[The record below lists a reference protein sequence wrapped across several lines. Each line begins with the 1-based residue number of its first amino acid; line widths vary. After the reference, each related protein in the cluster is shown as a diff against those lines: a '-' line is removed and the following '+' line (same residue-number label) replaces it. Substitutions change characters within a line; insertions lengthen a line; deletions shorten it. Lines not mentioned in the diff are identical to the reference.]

1 MQKERRNLKYAI
13 ISDIHANPAAL
24 ERVLADAERCGAEKV
39 VCAGDV
45 VGYGPD
51 PVGAIRI
58 LRERGIPTVMG
69 NHDAAVVGWRG
80 TDDMIGSAR
89 EGTERHRRE
98 LGGDDLD
105 WLRSLPYVY
114 ETDGFAVAHANFVNP
129 HFMDYIH
136 DRFEAR
142 DSMTSREER
151 MLFVGHTHVPAV
163 FTLGFFSDPYFP
175 DCRRE
180 EDERDFR
187 MKEGCQ
193 YLVNVGTV
201 GYPRVRPYSNYVLF
215 DPKEGEVQFREV
227 DFDFRG
233 YADAMRA
240 KSIPVP
246 PWVEERIYF

>member
-45 VGYGPD
+45 VGYGHD
-51 PVGAIRI
+51 PAGVIRI

-69 NHDAAVVGWRG
+69 NHDAAVVGWRD
-80 TDDMIGSAR
+80 TDGMIDTAR

-98 LGGDDLD
+98 LGKDELD

-175 DCRRE
+175 DCRCE

-193 YLVNVGTV
+193 YLVNVGAV

-215 DPKEGEVQFREV
+215 DPESGEVQFCEV

-246 PWVEERIYF
+246 PWIEERIYF

>member
-1 MQKERRNLKYAI
+1 MVKYAI
-13 ISDIHANPAAL
+13 ISDIHANPPAL
-24 ERVLADAERCGAEKV
+24 ERVLVDAERCGAEKV

-51 PVGAIRI
+51 PTGAIRI

-69 NHDAAVVGWRG
+69 NHDAAVSGWHN
-80 TDDMIGSAR
+80 TDGMIDTAR

-98 LGGDDLD
+98 LSESDLD
-105 WLRSLPYVY
+105 WLRALPAVC
-114 ETDGFAVAHANFVNP
+114 ECDGFAVAHANFAAP
-129 HFMDYIH
+129 LGMDYIH
-136 DRFEAR
+136 TRFEAR
-142 DSMTSREER
+142 DSMTCRDER

-187 MKEGCQ
+187 MKDGCQ
-193 YLVNVGTV
+193 YLVNVGAV
-201 GYPRVRPYSNYVLF
+201 GYPRVRPYSTYALF
-215 DPKEGEVQFREV
+215 DPESGEVRFREV

>member
-1 MQKERRNLKYAI
+1 MQNERRNLKYAI
-13 ISDIHANPAAL
+13 ISDIHANPAVL
-24 ERVLADAERCGAEKV
+24 ERVLADAKQFGAEKV

-58 LRERGIPTVMG
+58 LRERGIPTVKG

-80 TDDMIGSAR
+80 TDGMIGSAR

-151 MLFVGHTHVPAV
+151 MLFVGHTHVPAL
-163 FTLGFFSDPYFP
+163 FTLGFFSDTHFP

-180 EDERDFR
+180 DSERDFR
-187 MKEGCQ
+187 MKDGCQ

-227 DFDFRG
+227 DFDFRN

>member
-1 MQKERRNLKYAI
+1 ML
-13 ISDIHANPAAL
+13 
-24 ERVLADAERCGAEKV
+24 
-39 VCAGDV
+39 
-45 VGYGPD
+45 
-51 PVGAIRI
+51 
-58 LRERGIPTVMG
+58 
-69 NHDAAVVGWRG
+69 
-80 TDDMIGSAR
+80 GSAR
-89 EGTERHRRE
+89 EGNERHRRE

-151 MLFVGHTHVPAV
+151 MLFVGHTHVPTI
-163 FTLGFFSDPYFP
+163 FTLGFFSDPHFP

-180 EDERDFR
+180 DSERDFR
-187 MKEGCQ
+187 MKDGCQ

-227 DFDFRG
+227 DFDFRN

>member
-1 MQKERRNLKYAI
+1 MKYAI
-13 ISDIHANPAAL
+13 ISDIHANPQAL
-24 ERVLADAERCGAEKV
+24 ERVLADAERCVAEKV

-51 PVGAIRI
+51 PAGAIRI

-69 NHDAAVVGWRG
+69 NHDAAVSGWRNADG
-80 TDDMIGSAR
+80 MIDTAR

-98 LGGDDLD
+98 LEEYNLD
-105 WLRSLPYVY
+105 WLRALPAVY
-114 ETDGFAVAHANFVNP
+114 EGDGFAVAHANFAAP
-129 HFMDYIH
+129 HLMRYIY

-142 DSMTSREER
+142 DSMMCRDER
-151 MLFVGHTHVPAV
+151 MLFVGHTHIPAV
-163 FTLGFFSDPYFP
+163 FTLSFVSDPHFP

-180 EDERDFR
+180 EDERDFH
-187 MKEGCQ
+187 MEEGCQ
-193 YLVNVGTV
+193 YLVNVGAV

-215 DPKEGEVQFREV
+215 DPESGEVRFREV

-233 YADAMRA
+233 YADAMKA